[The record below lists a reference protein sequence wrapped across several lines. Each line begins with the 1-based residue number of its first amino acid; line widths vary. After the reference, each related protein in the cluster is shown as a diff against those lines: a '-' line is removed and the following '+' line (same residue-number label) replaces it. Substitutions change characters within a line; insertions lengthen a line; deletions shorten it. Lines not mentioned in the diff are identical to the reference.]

1 MKPVNVA
8 ILAAQRRTSCTNA
21 RASLLAAFK
30 MATGA
35 SIPAEIAH
43 LFTELDNRLAAH
55 EDALRMALDT
65 AREAVE

>member
-8 ILAAQRRTSCTNA
+8 ILAGQRLAACEAS

-43 LFTELDNRLAAH
+43 LFTELDNRLAEH
-55 EDALRMALDT
+55 ESALRDYAT
-65 AREAVE
+65 P